1 MGGPGITRCD
11 WMVKYLLACDTM
23 KHALRDS
30 LIVGITALEMLV
42 DIHGDSSI
50 PRVPEELFDI
60 DCFPSLSAVNL
71 TGDPRWRGVALEAVS
86 DSRMVR
92 AFQFMVS
99 WLSQLKGSLNIRI
112 LSDLPEWLVAASQLF
127 SGEALLGSSWE
138 SELSDTDK
146 KLDTNMSPGV
156 EQCADTAELIEVA
169 GASIIDRESYGLD
182 IEELT
187 SEYAILV
194 DRIRSSDSPKTADG
208 EIDMSQV
215 WEMLHCSRP
224 HYIGIEDILFLV
236 GCLSMRTYN
245 ESVVEAMCSCLNTTD
260 PTGRRHLNHEVISD
274 EGIIAWN
281 RLGLSGDALDGFLEA
296 SECRKASVASIGR
309 PINEPNVGRS
319 LTPCRRSSTEF
330 VR

>member
-1 MGGPGITRCD
+1 KASGCSQQVFARPWQTAAAIQ
-11 WMVKYLLACDTM
+11 
-23 KHALRDS
+23 ALRDS

-42 DIHGDSSI
+42 GAIEEYPCISE
-50 PRVPEELFDI
+50 VPEELFDI

-138 SELSDTDK
+138 SQLSDTDK

-281 RLGLSGDALDGFLEA
+281 RLG
-296 SECRKASVASIGR
+296 
-309 PINEPNVGRS
+309 
-319 LTPCRRSSTEF
+319 
-330 VR
+330 